1 MEFSTVTL
9 VELESDGVLEP
20 VVLALGVLEFV
31 VLAVNVTEAVGVAD
45 RLAVI
50 LEETDTVEV
59 FESLAVAVVVVE
71 ILPVFVDRGLDDMI
85 VEGLDCVE
93 AETEELGD
101 SDIVTVAVGVG
112 SAEGERLGVCDRLP
126 VTETDPVS
134 EKVIVGAVEGLGVAV
149 PVNFVDRVYVVV
161 TVLVTPVGNVV
172 GELLPVD
179 CDVNDVVVVVVLV
192 CSGDRDAETEPVE
205 VFEIWVERLTV
216 GDTMVV

>member
-1 MEFSTVTL
+1 VTL

>member
-1 MEFSTVTL
+1 MTL